1 MPDDL
6 IRLFPAD
13 GTKILLVLFLSFLIG
28 LEREGKIHPEKYSF
42 GGVRTFPLIGLIGYV
57 MALLSGNQLVLLA
70 LGFAVVGALLVV
82 SYIHKLSLAT
92 ETNTGV
98 TTEVSALVTYL
109 LGALVYHDQLWIA
122 TTITV
127 ISMFLLVLKTTL
139 EGLTQRVPPDEI
151 FTFTKFLLLTA
162 VILPVLPRAEFTQ
175 FQINPFKTWLV
186 VVAVSSVSYGS
197 YLLLK
202 VTHGR
207 NGVLLSALLGG
218 AYSST
223 VTTIALARRS
233 TSEDQPHLFSGGTL
247 IASGMMYLRLI
258 LLLALFSHA
267 ILRVLAIPFLLLFGS
282 AALAGWLW
290 SRIPDLST
298 TKSDRKLEPDN
309 PLELRAALLFAL
321 LFVAMVVATHLAVS
335 YLGNKGVYALG
346 GIMGLADVDPFILGI
361 AQSAGRDVPVTVG
374 AAGIVVAAAS
384 NNVAKGFYAFGF
396 SNRKTGKQSL
406 ALLLSLAVAGLTPL
420 IYLLK

>member
-1 MPDDL
+1 MPNDL
-6 IRLFPAD
+6 FRLFPVE

-28 LEREGKIHPEKYSF
+28 LEREERKANPERYSF

-57 MALLSGNQLVLLA
+57 MALLSGSQLIPVA

-82 SYIHKLSLAT
+82 SYSHKLST
-92 ETNTGV
+92 ENNSGV
-98 TTEVSALVTYL
+98 TTEISALGTYL

-127 ISMFLLVLKTTL
+127 ISMFLLVLKSSL
-139 EGLTQRVPPDEI
+139 EGLTQRVPPEEI

-162 VILPVLPRAEFTQ
+162 VILPVLPRTAFTQ

-186 VVAVSSVSYGS
+186 VVAVSTVSYGS

-202 VTHGR
+202 VTQGR

-233 TSEDQPHLFSGGTL
+233 TSEERPHLFAGGML
-247 IASGMMYLRLI
+247 IASGMMYLRLA
-258 LLLALFSHA
+258 LLVALFNHA
-267 ILRVLAIPFLLLFGS
+267 LLRVLGLFFIVLAG
-282 AALAGWLW
+282 AALLAGWLW
-290 SRIPDLST
+290 SHTPDLSPPKT
-298 TKSDRKLEPDN
+298 ERRLKPGN
-309 PLELRAALLFAL
+309 PLELRAALLFAA
-321 LFVAMVVATHLAVS
+321 LFVAMVVVTHLAIV

-361 AQSAGRDVPVTVG
+361 AQSAGRDVPIMIG
-374 AAGIVVAAAS
+374 AAGIAIAAAS
-384 NNVAKGFYAFGF
+384 NNIAKGFYAYCF
-396 SNRKTGKQSL
+396 SARRTGLQGL
-406 ALLLSLAVAGLTPL
+406 ALLTGLALAGLMPL
-420 IYLLK
+420 FYLLR